1 MFATKNDLS
10 EDVRTKAIELL
21 NARLA
26 DAIDLATQIKQAH
39 WNVKGPNF
47 IALHELFDKIN
58 EDVEDYVDDIAER
71 AVQLGGVAEGS
82 ARMAAQRSSL
92 DEYPRNTVDGR
103 SHVDALSS
111 VLAVF
116 GKSARLAINTANDF
130 GDLDTADLFTEISRG
145 IDKWLWFVE
154 AHLQAER

>member
-58 EDVEDYVDDIAER
+58 GPIH
-71 AVQLGGVAEGS
+71 S
-82 ARMAAQRSSL
+82 MAGL
-92 DEYPRNTVDGR
+92 V
-103 SHVDALSS
+103 V
-111 VLAVF
+111 
-116 GKSARLAINTANDF
+116 K
-130 GDLDTADLFTEISRG
+130 
-145 IDKWLWFVE
+145 
-154 AHLQAER
+154 